1 MSALD
6 DTVEMLREMLPMLS
20 DDDESLCDTLAA
32 AVGGSNG
39 AFSALQLVHKLIKV
53 GMLSQSKAGVA
64 LRVQQRASGHLAVS
78 PAQAQASAAPVVA
91 PAASPRAVVVAS
103 AVPVG
108 SKSSSGEV
116 SPTTL
121 AAQASPTTRA
131 LPASALSGGQLDIV
145 QQALQQLTEQSPPS
159 PTITA
164 QWRSPRQSSSLATTK
179 PKKAAKRPSPATSV
193 ESNHSSVL
201 SANTTLES
209 GSDLPPHAR
218 IFGKI
223 PSDQRSRDALAVDS
237 VEAQLKAMRDA
248 QQAPYRP
255 LGFDADAIPVV
266 ATPMGE
272 APAPAAAPGFR
283 MTTMSSGRSNLVV
296 AAPVRA
302 PGSMDP
308 LLQSWSPKQLALAA
322 NHSFDQPSSLNN
334 SNGQINVNELMDESM
349 QSMASLLLDDS
360 TSARS
365 HDKIGLSPNGTFDN
379 TNYSIDM
386 SISDSTMNQVL
397 AVCTASA

>member
-6 DTVEMLREMLPMLS
+6 DTVEMLREMLPLLS
-20 DDDESLCDTLAA
+20 DDVESLCDTLAA
-32 AVGGSNG
+32 AVTGSNG
-39 AFSALQLVHKLIKV
+39 AFSALQLVHKLVKA
-53 GMLSQSKAGVA
+53 GMLSQNKAGVA
-64 LRVQQRASGHLAVS
+64 LKVQQRACGHLAVS

-91 PAASPRAVVVAS
+91 SAASPRAVVVAS
-103 AVPVG
+103 AVRVTC
-108 SKSSSGEV
+108 KSSSGEV

-145 QQALQQLTEQSPPS
+145 QRALQQLTEQPPP
-159 PTITA
+159 PTTA
-164 QWRSPRQSSSLATTK
+164 QWRSPRQSSSLATAE
-179 PKKAAKRPSPATSV
+179 PKKAAKRPSPATSLD
-193 ESNHSSVL
+193 SNHSSVL
-201 SANTTLES
+201 SASTTLES

-223 PSDQRSRDALAVDS
+223 PSDQGARDALAVGS

-255 LGFDADAIPVV
+255 LGLDVDAIP
-266 ATPMGE
+266 
-272 APAPAAAPGFR
+272 AAAGAGASP
-283 MTTMSSGRSNLVV
+283 TMSSGRSSLVV

-302 PGSMDP
+302 AGSMDP
-308 LLQSWSPKQLALAA
+308 LLQSWSPKQLAAAA
-322 NHSFDQPSSLNN
+322 NDSFDQPSSLNN

-360 TSARS
+360 KSDRS
-365 HDKIGLSPNGTFDN
+365 HDKIGLTPNGTFDN

-386 SISDSTMNQVL
+386 SISDGTMSQIV
-397 AVCTASA
+397 AMCTASATPS